1 MLFCLAALV
10 LECVSLNL
18 AISGDSDF
26 AGAREAWSLDL
37 EGLCRSAL
45 GSRVEPSGKAV
56 STSRFVQLVL
66 SELPKAFKARF
77 TSFLPKQSRCF
88 QRCLSGLMRASFA
101 HQRCSFLTLTSGVGF
116 DVSLLADCF
125 QALRKRV
132 EHKFGFLMQYLMV
145 RTSEGN
151 GVLHVIFVAPEFLPK
166 RWISASWLDITH
178 GVSRIIR
185 IFEVRLGR
193 KADCKRMARY
203 MTQYVAGQVSF
214 ERFSYSW
221 SWIFKGAVRVW
232 RSLVSV
238 HGLHEAISRFEWIL
252 SFPSVTAVQ
261 GAFDVVGSLILSGV
275 PHRVL
280 GG

>member
-1 MLFCLAALV
+1 MLFFLAVLV
-10 LECVSLNL
+10 LGCVSLDL
-18 AISGDSDF
+18 AVSGDSDF
-26 AGAREAWSLDL
+26 AGSREAWSLDL

-45 GSRVEPSGKAV
+45 GSRVESDFERP
-56 STSRFVQLVL
+56 FVQKVL
-66 SELPKAFKARF
+66 SEALSIVKARF
-77 TSFLPKQSRCF
+77 SLFLPKQSRCF
-88 QRCLSGLMRASFA
+88 QRCLSGLLRASFA

-116 DVSLLADCF
+116 DVSRLADCF

-252 SFPSVTAVQ
+252 SFPIVKVVQ

>member
-1 MLFCLAALV
+1 V
-10 LECVSLNL
+10 
-18 AISGDSDF
+18 SDF
-26 AGAREAWSLDL
+26 FACSSYVSWSDRAKKSPIPEA
-37 EGLCRSAL
+37 
-45 GSRVEPSGKAV
+45 P
-56 STSRFVQLVL
+56 FVQKVL
-66 SELPKAFKARF
+66 SVAQLFVKAGFS
-77 TSFLPKQSRCF
+77 SFLPKQSRCF
-88 QRCLSGLMRASFA
+88 QRCLSGLLRASFA
-101 HQRCSFLTLTSGVGF
+101 NQRCSFLTLTSGVGF

-132 EHKFGFLMQYLMV
+132 EHAFGFLMQYLMV

-166 RWISASWLDITH
+166 RWISAAWLDITH

-232 RSLVSV
+232 RSLISV
-238 HGLHEAISRFEWIL
+238 HGLRKAISRFEWIL
-252 SFPSVTAVQ
+252 SFPSIWIVDD
-261 GAFDVVGSLILSGV
+261 AFGV
-275 PHRVL
+275 PHCIL